1 MPALA
6 LGMSRVHDRLCADQ
20 RGVVVGHQVD
30 REHIADRR
38 LPHEALLSRDPHT
51 GLRGRIEEPQP
62 AVTTP
67 AEIDFPWERVVV
79 LIVGILAMAVAVMAA
94 DMLGYMPTPG

>member
-1 MPALA
+1 M
-6 LGMSRVHDRLCADQ
+6 
-20 RGVVVGHQVD
+20 
-30 REHIADRR
+30 
-38 LPHEALLSRDPHT
+38 
-51 GLRGRIEEPQP
+51 IEEPQP

-94 DMLGYMPTPG
+94 DMLGYMPTPV